1 MIICCSP
8 REDYLLFSRSEAPKP
23 EYHPRN
29 IGSSTLGT
37 AGTQSYLITGK
48 EGKGAEVQIL
58 TVFLKHKARILSH
71 SSYVDERTGEFTMSL
86 VCDLQKA
93 DSTPDDFLI
102 YLTDVKS
109 VKNVLTAKMKD
120 RLFER
125 FLFPL
130 TLLDSDRVIALNADF
145 IFQLQNHLEP
155 QLSKSVLTRLGKSYA
170 LDVIK
175 RIRDRLQGAE
185 ESTIAENVVDYL
197 RSAGWGTFSWKTEG
211 EIEQV
216 VLQDPPLSD
225 AGDARGNLFVIGM
238 GAGIVSAFRKKNMAV
253 MSAYYNRET
262 RLLSMVLADEM
273 MVGEQPQVKAEVEK
287 ENDKPH
293 EVEKAIEP
301 EEAPSEDAEEEPD
314 ELRVPVLSENGGQVV
329 VSSPKQPDLQF
340 SFREDEFNPEE
351 TM

>member
-1 MIICCSP
+1 
-8 REDYLLFSRSEAPKP
+8 
-23 EYHPRN
+23 
-29 IGSSTLGT
+29 
-37 AGTQSYLITGK
+37 
-48 EGKGAEVQIL
+48 
-58 TVFLKHKARILSH
+58 
-71 SSYVDERTGEFTMSL
+71 MSL